1 MREHTARRLR
11 ARGWKVGTASEFLG
25 LTEQESEIVEIRLAL
40 SRSVRARRAQQGLS
54 QTDLA
59 SRLGSS
65 QSRVAKLESADPTV
79 SLDLLIRGLVA
90 LGASRRD
97 IARAVAEPIRGV
109 AGSAAR
115 STATLDSTARPS
127 VGPKRAGSPS

>member
-11 ARGWKVGTASEFLG
+11 ARGWKVGTVPEFLG

-40 SRSVRARRAQQGLS
+40 SRSVRVRRAQQGLS

-65 QSRVAKLESADPTV
+65 QSRVAKLESADPSV

-97 IARAVAEPIRGV
+97 IARAVAEPIR
-109 AGSAAR
+109 R
-115 STATLDSTARPS
+115 
-127 VGPKRAGSPS
+127 RAGSTGHSR